1 MQSHNKMMAW
11 SCFFI
16 VSAVLVFVRA
26 KIGEKCQAHNYLAC
40 NLVAILLG
48 QGTKKVGTERKIVCR
63 RLENHSPEIEKSF
76 GAEKNNAL
84 QRLSYLLQGVAYYT
98 VCQLFIHLK
107 PKYSTRL
114 GFVNHSTGH
123 PSPYMTGS
131 GYQAFVF
138 R

>member
-16 VSAVLVFVRA
+16 VSAVLVFVGA

-48 QGTKKVGTERKIVCR
+48 RGTKKVGTERKIVCR

-76 GAEKNNAL
+76 AAEKNKGKM
-84 QRLSYLLQGVAYYT
+84 RWVWRSV
-98 VCQLFIHLK
+98 VCLFI
-107 PKYSTRL
+107 S
-114 GFVNHSTGH
+114 
-123 PSPYMTGS
+123 
-131 GYQAFVF
+131 
-138 R
+138 

>member
-16 VSAVLVFVRA
+16 VSVVLVFVGA
-26 KIGEKCQAHNYLAC
+26 KIGEKCQAHNYLVC

-48 QGTKKVGTERKIVCR
+48 RGTKKVGTERKIVCR

-76 GAEKNNAL
+76 AAEKTRAKWEKN
-84 QRLSYLLQGVAYYT
+84 
-98 VCQLFIHLK
+98 
-107 PKYSTRL
+107 KYFYRE
-114 GFVNHSTGH
+114 
-123 PSPYMTGS
+123 
-131 GYQAFVF
+131 

>member
-76 GAEKNNAL
+76 GADFSASL
-84 QRLSYLLQGVAYYT
+84 YT
-98 VCQLFIHLK
+98 LTH
-107 PKYSTRL
+107 SRL
-114 GFVNHSTGH
+114 GIDKNINSF
-123 PSPYMTGS
+123 YFGS
-131 GYQAFVF
+131 NRHFLLCPIPIP
-138 R
+138 

>member
-48 QGTKKVGTERKIVCR
+48 QGTKKGLSGNLVGISINLC
-63 RLENHSPEIEKSF
+63 KSIQK
-76 GAEKNNAL
+76 E
-84 QRLSYLLQGVAYYT
+84 
-98 VCQLFIHLK
+98 LFINDT
-107 PKYSTRL
+107 P
-114 GFVNHSTGH
+114 
-123 PSPYMTGS
+123 
-131 GYQAFVF
+131 
-138 R
+138 

>member
-76 GAEKNNAL
+76 AAEKNKGKVW
-84 QRLSYLLQGVAYYT
+84 YVF
-98 VCQLFIHLK
+98 LFRDVRVY
-107 PKYSTRL
+107 KYVHIECTLNIDRRKES
-114 GFVNHSTGH
+114 
-123 PSPYMTGS
+123 
-131 GYQAFVF
+131 
-138 R
+138 

>member
-48 QGTKKVGTERKIVCR
+48 QGTKKVGTDWKII
-63 RLENHSPEIEKSF
+63 RLRL
-76 GAEKNNAL
+76 KN
-84 QRLSYLLQGVAYYT
+84 RLPQ
-98 VCQLFIHLK
+98 K
-107 PKYSTRL
+107 KTR
-114 GFVNHSTGH
+114 
-123 PSPYMTGS
+123 
-131 GYQAFVF
+131 AK
-138 R
+138 

>member
-40 NLVAILLG
+40 NLVANLLG
-48 QGTKKVGTERKIVCR
+48 RGTKKVGTERKIVCR

-76 GAEKNNAL
+76 AAEKTRAKEVGL
-84 QRLSYLLQGVAYYT
+84 AECGMSFYFLDVRVY
-98 VCQLFIHLK
+98 
-107 PKYSTRL
+107 KYVHIECTLTLDRRKES
-114 GFVNHSTGH
+114 
-123 PSPYMTGS
+123 
-131 GYQAFVF
+131 
-138 R
+138 

>member
-40 NLVAILLG
+40 NLVANLLG

-76 GAEKNNAL
+76 GAEKNKGKM
-84 QRLSYLLQGVAYYT
+84 RRVWRSV
-98 VCQLFIHLK
+98 VCLFI
-107 PKYSTRL
+107 S
-114 GFVNHSTGH
+114 
-123 PSPYMTGS
+123 
-131 GYQAFVF
+131 
-138 R
+138 